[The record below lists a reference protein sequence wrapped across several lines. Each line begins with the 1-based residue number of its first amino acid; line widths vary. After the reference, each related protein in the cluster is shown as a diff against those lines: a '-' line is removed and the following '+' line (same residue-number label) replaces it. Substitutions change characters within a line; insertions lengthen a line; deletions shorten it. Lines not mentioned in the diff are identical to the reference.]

1 MTNEKLN
8 SFLIGI
14 VFLSVFSLAIAGC
27 SNTWTGIK
35 KDTRKAGEA
44 IEDTYEKTKK
54 KLED

>member
-1 MTNEKLN
+1 LDEKLKY
-8 SFLIGI
+8 FLFGI
-14 VFLSVFSLAIAGC
+14 VFLFIFSLAIAGC

-35 KDTRKAGEA
+35 KDTKKAGEA